1 MAISDDKRREVAA
14 RLRGLDVE
22 ITSRDTLERAVD
34 KFMKAVCGDIPFSPI
49 RYSVRNLCGLAAM
62 LADLIESE
70 PERTCRMDKSEFA
83 DFAPEYEGLHS
94 CHKCGEQ
101 TAVLACVNEDG
112 DMEWVKPRFCGYCGA
127 KVVEK

>member
-1 MAISDDKRREVAA
+1 MASDEKRREVSA

-62 LADLIESE
+62 LVDLID
-70 PERTCRMDKSEFA
+70 PD
-83 DFAPEYEGLHS
+83 
-94 CHKCGEQ
+94 GE
-101 TAVLACVNEDG
+101 ND
-112 DMEWVKPRFCGYCGA
+112 D
-127 KVVEK
+127 